1 MGEGLHGWSSVHL
14 REGEEMSDQRHVR
27 YLMKDEWYTWW
38 PSEEKGYL
46 PTSLGPKEVKLT
58 LYEAFI
64 FDEFVTANERFR
76 ALVKR
81 LRTEERLVDV

>member
-1 MGEGLHGWSSVHL
+1 
-14 REGEEMSDQRHVR
+14 MSDRRHVR
-27 YLMKDEWYTWW
+27 YLINRWDEWYTWW
-38 PSEEKGYL
+38 PSEEKSYL
-46 PTSLGPKEVKLT
+46 PPNLGPKEVKLT

-81 LRTEERLVDV
+81 LRTEGRLVDE